1 MKRSIRNT
9 TVLFLA
15 LFIGG
20 CVTDTVKPNELV
32 GYTRKMVVNA
42 VVNAGEGIE
51 LELTTSEAAID
62 SNLASAVIDANVQL
76 TTESAIE
83 ILPYNIFSEKYTT
96 STMVDAGKSLN
107 VMISHPDFPNVRSTI
122 SLPEAINATG
132 NLIEDGGIDTSG
144 LTGDLLQVTFDDAGG
159 KQNYYKINVY
169 YFLQSLSEWIPLD
182 FDKTDPSLSAINSY
196 KLNDAG
202 VLFSDELFDGERKTI
217 SIVAPS
223 GIVAG
228 NTTEKYRIQLSS
240 ISNDFFKYYSSLQ
253 RARDAKEITYTGGYN
268 NAVVIHS
275 NIDGGLGILGAQ
287 TSSEILLK

>member
-1 MKRSIRNT
+1 MKRSLRNISI
-9 TVLFLA
+9 LCLA
-15 LFIGG
+15 LYLGG
-20 CVTDTVKPNELV
+20 CVTDTVKPNELE
-32 GYTRKMVVNA
+32 GYKRKMVVNA
-42 VVNAGEGIE
+42 VVNAGKSIE

-62 SNLASAVIDANVQL
+62 SNLSSSVEDATVQL
-76 TTESAIE
+76 TTESGVE
-83 ILPYNIFSEKYTT
+83 IMPYDIFIEKYTT
-96 STMVDAGKSLN
+96 TTAIGAGKSMN
-107 VMISHPDFPNVRSTI
+107 IIVSHPDFPSARSTI
-122 SLPEAINATG
+122 ALPRAINATG

-144 LTGDLLQVTFDDAGG
+144 LTGDLLQVSFDDVGG

-182 FDKTDPSLSAINSY
+182 FDKTDPSLSAINSF

-202 VLFSDELFDGERKTI
+202 VLFSDELFDGKRKTI

-228 NTTEKYRIQLSS
+228 NTTEKYRIELSS
-240 ISNDFFKYYSSLQ
+240 ITNDFYKYFSSLQ
-253 RARDAKEITYTGGYN
+253 RARDAKEITYSGGYN

-275 NIDGGLGILGAQ
+275 NIEGGLGILGAQ